1 MRRTTTFLAVIC
13 VSLLQAGCLGGGDFS
28 DLDARMADAR
38 NQPKGEIEPLPTYP
52 PPERFTYKAMALRS
66 PFDAPIVSSGE
77 QVATGNTVP
86 APDASRPKELLETF
100 NFTALSMVGTLSKAG
115 NIWGLVND
123 GEGRIHRVSVGDY
136 LGKNYGKIVSID
148 QSEMKIQETVP
159 DGKGDWINRPRTLA
173 IDEE

>member
-1 MRRTTTFLAVIC
+1 
-13 VSLLQAGCLGGGDFS
+13 
-28 DLDARMADAR
+28 
-38 NQPKGEIEPLPTYP
+38 
-52 PPERFTYKAMALRS
+52 
-66 PFDAPIVSSGE
+66 
-77 QVATGNTVP
+77 
-86 APDASRPKELLETF
+86 
-100 NFTALSMVGTLSKAG
+100 MVGTLSKAG